1 MAIITVLSIVAFTRY
16 IFLAEANSPSKS
28 SCFPVPPENDLCKSI
43 DISCPLGYVI
53 YKPNIDASSDEC
65 SASGQFFQNTEPPCV
80 GRPVDLYADIADCF
94 WKQSC
99 LIKFPLTPIYTQKC
113 INKAQSIIVHDWICI
128 KAAQTRVYFKD
139 LICKS
144 QYIGTNANSGVIL
157 SHQNI
162 PWNYDRTMFED
173 NLNKSQIFKPEKTCA
188 TTITVPTSGGSR
200 VLVEISLFDIDM
212 QNDQL
217 TINEIMVE
225 KEDFRKEF
233 PPYTQVNI
241 KFSSKTGK
249 SKSGKGFVICFRRLN
264 KQENNAKSA
273 CDGIFEFGKDP
284 QLTFDEDIQLEQG
297 TTASKEDSTTVPTT
311 VISPKTKPTPNT
323 DQQCTKCLKRKSPRE
338 KCKTLC
344 CKRQATHPKCQ
355 NQASPTTNTQGKCK
369 QKKNKIDKLCLNC
382 VKGKIRCAKKNSCYS
397 CCPGKTI
404 SAKCRQGRRG
414 RNRKRKDKKKKK
426 TNKKKERQ
434 KVLEFRTIFKR
445 SCFFLLFN
453 I

>member
-1 MAIITVLSIVAFTRY
+1 MAIITVLSFGFLLD
-16 IFLAEANSPSKS
+16 IFSLQRQILLPSLRV
-28 SCFPVPPENDLCKSI
+28 FPVPPENDLCKSI

-65 SASGQFFQNTEPPCV
+65 SASAV
-80 GRPVDLYADIADCF
+80 
-94 WKQSC
+94 
-99 LIKFPLTPIYTQKC
+99 
-113 INKAQSIIVHDWICI
+113 
-128 KAAQTRVYFKD
+128 QTRVYFKD

-233 PPYTQVNI
+233 PPYTQGQHQI
-241 KFSSKTGK
+241 FIKTGK

-284 QLTFDEDIQLEQG
+284 QLLFDEDIQLEQG

-311 VISPKTKPTPNT
+311 VISPKTKPTPST

-338 KCKTLC
+338 NVKHFV
-344 CKRQATHPKCQ
+344 A
-355 NQASPTTNTQGKCK
+355 
-369 QKKNKIDKLCLNC
+369 
-382 VKGKIRCAKKNSCYS
+382 KGKQLIQNVRIKRLQPQIRKESVNRRRIKS
-397 CCPGKTI
+397 I
-404 SAKCRQGRRG
+404 SF
-414 RNRKRKDKKKKK
+414 
-426 TNKKKERQ
+426 
-434 KVLEFRTIFKR
+434 V
-445 SCFFLLFN
+445 
-453 I
+453 